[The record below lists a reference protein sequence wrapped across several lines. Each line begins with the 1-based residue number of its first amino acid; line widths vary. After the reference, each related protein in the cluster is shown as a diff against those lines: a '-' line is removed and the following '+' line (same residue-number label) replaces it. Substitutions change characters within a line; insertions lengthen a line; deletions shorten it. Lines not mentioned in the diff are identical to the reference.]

1 MNSNEGRQSQ
11 LLQQRQQHLRPQ
23 QRCQQL
29 RTRRPSHLQR
39 PLEGDTLSLVGQI
52 QQKSK
57 LQQHDFKLTI
67 TIMIA
72 GLFDDD

>member
-11 LLQQRQQHLRPQ
+11 LLQQRQHLRPQ
-23 QRCQQL
+23 RRCQQL